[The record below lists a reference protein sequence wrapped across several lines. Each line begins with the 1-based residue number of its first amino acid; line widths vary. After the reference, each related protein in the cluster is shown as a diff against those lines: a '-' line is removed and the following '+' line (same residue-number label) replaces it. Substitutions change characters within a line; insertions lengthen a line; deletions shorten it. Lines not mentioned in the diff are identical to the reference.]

1 MRITFRSDA
10 HLGMYWMRK
19 FKSCDLMTTDVRLM
33 CEDSLSFEL
42 LCLSFDRSTIHD
54 YARDALHF
62 ALASYHRHQLFW
74 EFLIS
79 DTYNMQTLFCV
90 DQVDLIMTCFLMLES
105 LNHHDIGLPLIC
117 YDLTAA
123 RCVEMPMTPPTE
135 RFLRYAD
142 FVPIDFQ
149 LTATHAL
156 LADDEQLQLLA
167 PECSQ

>member
-1 MRITFRSDA
+1 MSFRNDM
-10 HLGMYWMRK
+10 HLGLYWTRQL
-19 FKSCDLMTTDVRLM
+19 KSCDLLTTDVRLV

-42 LCLSFDRSTIHD
+42 LCLSFDRSTLHD

-62 ALASYHRHQLFW
+62 ALVSFYRHQLFW

-79 DTYNMQTLFCV
+79 DTYNMQSLFCV
-90 DQVDLIMTCFLMLES
+90 DQVDLLMTCFLILES
-105 LNHHDIGLPLIC
+105 LNHHDIALPRVC

-123 RCVEMPMTPPTE
+123 RCVEEPMTAATE

-149 LTATHAL
+149 VSATPDFPG
-156 LADDEQLQLLA
+156 ADERLQLVA
-167 PECSQ
+167 PECNQ